1 MKTFNHVG
9 SELQDLRT
17 ENIEGKRHYVT
28 PDGNKY
34 ISITTLLSNL
44 SKAGIQKWR
53 ERVGEVEA
61 NRISTKAS
69 RQGTGVHSVCESYI
83 KNEDGYFDGQTPNII
98 ELFKT
103 IEPFLERIDNVH
115 GVELGLYS
123 DHFGV
128 AGRTDLIAEFDGKLS
143 VIDYKTSNRTKK
155 KEWCESYFAQ
165 CAFYAVAYEELTKI
179 PVPQVV
185 VIIAVDNEQP
195 QLFVE
200 KRDDWIDKIWEAKKL
215 YELNNI
221 DTVDISR

>member
-53 ERVGEVEA
+53 ARVGEVEA

-83 KNEDGYFDGQTPNII
+83 KNENGFLDGRMPNEVEMFQSINP
-98 ELFKT
+98 LLDK
-103 IEPFLERIDNVH
+103 IDNIH
-115 GVELGLYS
+115 CVEGALYS
-123 DHFGV
+123 DELKL
-128 AGRTDLIAEFDGKLS
+128 AGRTDLIAEFDDELA
-143 VIDYKTSNRTKK
+143 VIDYKTSRKIKT
-155 KEWCESYFAQ
+155 WDMCHAYFMQ
-165 CAFYAVAYEELTKI
+165 GAFYAHAYEERTGI
-179 PVPQVV
+179 P
-185 VIIAVDNEQP
+185 I
-195 QLFVE
+195 
-200 KRDDWIDKIWEAKKL
+200 
-215 YELNNI
+215 NNI
-221 DTVDISR
+221 IIIMAVENEKPLLFRETKDRWMEPLKSVIYKYS